1 METNNYNIDDIQK
14 NIRSALDIIS
24 EQSKGIVPKSIVLD
38 DSYYGL
44 NRMTPKMFDSWIPCI
59 M

>member
-24 EQSKGIVPKSIVLD
+24 EQSKGNSTKINSF
-38 DSYYGL
+38 
-44 NRMTPKMFDSWIPCI
+44 R
-59 M
+59 